1 MTSAARVQSVLAEH
15 PVIDGHNDLPI
26 AFYELCGY
34 DLDAYDLAGPVP
46 ALNTD
51 LPRLRAG
58 HVGAQFWS
66 LWVPQDEH
74 AVPRTFEQLDFVR
87 RLVERFPDDLQLTDT
102 ADDVEAAIKAG
113 RIASLMGME
122 GGHSI
127 GESLGVLRVMRALG
141 VRYMTLT
148 HNHNVSWADSATDEP
163 MLGGLN
169 EFGEDVVREMNRI
182 GMLVDLS
189 HVSADT
195 MRHALRVTSAPV
207 IFSHSSSRAVC
218 DVPRNAPDDVLET
231 LAAND
236 GVCMVTFVPMFVSQP
251 YVDWLAGLHELAKEH
266 DLEAPEHR
274 EKVEAMYDVPR
285 PDVTLADVVEHVEH
299 VREVAGID
307 HIGVGGDYDGC
318 PEFPVELPDVASYPA
333 LFEALADRGW
343 SDQDLAKLA
352 GGNIL
357 RVLRAADD
365 TADPANDRR

>member
-1 MTSAARVQSVLAEH
+1 MTTSEARVEAVLGEH
-15 PVIDGHNDLPI
+15 PVVDGHNDLPI

-34 DLDAYDLAGPVP
+34 DLDAHDLSGPVP
-46 ALNTD
+46 ELNTD

-74 AVPRTFEQLDFVR
+74 AVRRTFEQLDFVR
-87 RLVERFPDDLQLTDT
+87 RFVARFPSELQLADT
-102 ADDVEAAIKAG
+102 ADDVDAAIKAG

-127 GESLGVLRVMRALG
+127 GESLGVLRVMRSLG

-148 HNHNVSWADSATDEP
+148 HNNNVSWADSATDEP
-163 MLGGLN
+163 VLGGLS
-169 EFGEDVVREMNRI
+169 EFGADVVREMNRI

-207 IFSHSSSRAVC
+207 IFSHSSARAVC

-231 LAAND
+231 LARND
-236 GVCMVTFVPMFVSQP
+236 GVCMVTFVPYFVSQR
-251 YVDWLAGLHELAKEH
+251 YVDWLDGLRALAKEH
-266 DLEAPEHR
+266 DMEGREHR
-274 EKVEAMYDVPR
+274 EQLEAMYGLPE
-285 PDVTLADVVEHVEH
+285 PAVTLADVVEHVEH
-299 VREVAGID
+299 VREVAGVD
-307 HIGVGGDYDGC
+307 HIGLGGDYDGC
-318 PEFPVELPDVASYPA
+318 PDFPVELPDVASYPV
-333 LFEALADRGW
+333 LFRALADRGW
-343 SDQDLAKLA
+343 SDEELGKLA
-352 GGNIL
+352 GGNIR

-365 TADPANDRR
+365 AAA

>member
-1 MTSAARVQSVLAEH
+1 MTRIEDLLREH

-26 AFYELCGY
+26 AFYELCNY
-34 DLDAYDLAGPVP
+34 DLDAHDLSGAVP
-46 ALNTD
+46 ELNTD

-74 AVPRTFEQLDFVR
+74 SVLRTFEQLDFVR
-87 RLVERFPDDLQLTDT
+87 RLVQRFPADLQLTST
-102 ADDVEAAIKAG
+102 ADEVDAAIKAG
-113 RIASLMGME
+113 RVASLMGME

-127 GESLGVLRVMRALG
+127 GESLGVLRVMRELG

-163 MLGGLN
+163 VLGGLN
-169 EFGEDVVREMNRI
+169 EFGEEVVREMNRI

-231 LAAND
+231 LAGND
-236 GVCMVTFVPMFVSQP
+236 GVCMVTFVPYFTSQA
-251 YVDWLAGLHELAKEH
+251 YVDWVAGARKAAEDQGLNPLDPDNQSKLAEL
-266 DLEAPEHR
+266 
-274 EKVEAMYDVPR
+274 YGVPK
-285 PDVTLADVVEHVEH
+285 PATTLADVVKHVEH

-307 HIGVGGDYDGC
+307 HIGLGGDYDGC
-318 PEFPVELPDVASYPA
+318 PEFPDELPDVASYPV
-333 LFEALADRGW
+333 LFEALAERGW
-343 SDQDLAKLA
+343 SDAELAKLA

-365 TADPANDRR
+365 TAV

>member
-1 MTSAARVQSVLAEH
+1 MTSAY

-26 AFYELCGY
+26 AFYELCEY
-34 DLDAYDLAGPVP
+34 DLDAHDLSGPVP
-46 ALNTD
+46 QLQTD
-51 LPRLRAG
+51 IPRLRAG
-58 HVGAQFWS
+58 HVGGQFWS

-74 AVPRTFEQLDFVR
+74 AVRRTFEQLDFVHR
-87 RLVERFPDDLQLTDT
+87 FVERFPGDLQLTDT
-102 ADDVEAAIKAG
+102 ADEVEAAIAAG

-127 GESLGVLRVMRALG
+127 GESLGVLRVMRELG

-148 HNHNVSWADSATDEP
+148 HNNNVSWADSATDEP
-163 MLGGLN
+163 VLGGLN
-169 EFGEDVVREMNRI
+169 DFGEQVVREMNRI

-195 MRHALRVTSAPV
+195 MRHALRVTAAPA

-231 LAAND
+231 LAGNE
-236 GVCMVTFVPMFVSQP
+236 GVCMVTFVPYFVSQE
-251 YVDWLAGLHELAKEH
+251 YVDWVAGARAAAKDQGLDPLKPDNQAKLAEIYGKPKP
-266 DLEAPEHR
+266 EA
-274 EKVEAMYDVPR
+274 
-285 PDVTLADVVEHVEH
+285 TLADVVEHVEH

-318 PEFPVELPDVASYPA
+318 PEFPVELPDVASYPV

-343 SDQDLAKLA
+343 SDEDLGKLA

-365 TADPANDRR
+365 VAVRTG

>member
-1 MTSAARVQSVLAEH
+1 MTLSEN

-34 DLDAYDLAGPVP
+34 DLDAHDLSGSVP

-58 HVGAQFWS
+58 HVGGQFWS

-74 AVPRTFEQLDFVR
+74 AVRRTFEQLDFVR
-87 RLVERFPDDLQLTDT
+87 RFVERFPSDLQLASS
-102 ADDVEAAIKAG
+102 ADDVDAAIKAG

-127 GESLGVLRVMRALG
+127 GESLGVLRVMRSLG

-163 MLGGLN
+163 VLGGLN
-169 EFGEDVVREMNRI
+169 EFGEEVVREMNRI

-189 HVSADT
+189 HVSPDT
-195 MRHALRVTSAPV
+195 MRHALRVSSAPV
-207 IFSHSSSRAVC
+207 IFSHSSARAVC

-231 LAAND
+231 LARND
-236 GVCMVTFVPMFVSQP
+236 GVCMVTFVPAFVSQA
-251 YVDWLAGLHELAKEH
+251 YVDWLESARAAAEEQGL
-266 DLEAPEHR
+266 DPNAPENR
-274 EKVEAMYDVPR
+274 TRLAEIYGR
-285 PDVTLADVVEHVEH
+285 PKPAATVADVVAHVEH
-299 VREVAGID
+299 VREVAGVD
-307 HIGVGGDYDGC
+307 HIGLGGDYDGC
-318 PEFPVELPDVASYPA
+318 PEFPTELPDVASYPV
-333 LFEALADRGW
+333 LFAALADRGW
-343 SDQDLAKLA
+343 SDEELAKLA
-352 GGNIL
+352 SGNIL

-365 TADPANDRR
+365 

>member
-1 MTSAARVQSVLAEH
+1 MTSEYS
-15 PVIDGHNDLPI
+15 VIDGHNDLPI

-34 DLDAYDLAGPVP
+34 DLDAYDLAGSVP
-46 ALNTD
+46 ELNTD
-51 LPRLRAG
+51 LPRLRKG
-58 HVGAQFWS
+58 RVGGQFWS

-74 AVPRTFEQLDFVR
+74 AVRRTFEQLDFVR
-87 RLVERFPDDLQLTDT
+87 RLVERFPEDLQLADT

-113 RIASLMGME
+113 KVASLMGME

-163 MLGGLN
+163 VLGGLN

-195 MRHALRVTSAPV
+195 MRHALRVTSAPA

-218 DVPRNAPDDVLET
+218 DVPRNAPDDVLES

-236 GVCMVTFVPMFVSQP
+236 GVCMVTFVPMFVSAAHAEWVSEAQ
-251 YVDWLAGLHELAKEH
+251 DKAKEAGLRPHG
-266 DLEAPEHR
+266 PEDR
-274 EKVEAMYDVPR
+274 AQVEKLVGRPR
-285 PDVTLADVVEHVEH
+285 PEATLADVVAHVEH

-318 PEFPVELPDVASYPA
+318 PEFPVELPDVASYPV

-343 SDQDLAKLA
+343 SDEDLGKLA

-365 TADPANDRR
+365 VAVQVLSGDPDRT

>member
-1 MTSAARVQSVLAEH
+1 MSRIEQLLAAH

-34 DLDAYDLAGPVP
+34 DLDAYDLAGSVP
-46 ALNTD
+46 SLNTD

-74 AVPRTFEQLDFVR
+74 AVRRTFEQVDFVR
-87 RLVERFPDDLQLTDT
+87 RLVERFPSDLQLADT
-102 ADDVEAAIKAG
+102 ADDVDAAIKAG
-113 RIASLMGME
+113 RVASLMGME

-148 HNHNVSWADSATDEP
+148 HNNNVSWADSATDEP
-163 MLGGLN
+163 VLGGLN
-169 EFGEDVVREMNRI
+169 ELGEDVVREMNRI

-207 IFSHSSSRAVC
+207 IFSHSSARAVC

-231 LAAND
+231 LARND
-236 GVCMVTFVPMFVSQP
+236 GVCMVTFVPYFVSQA
-251 YVDWLAGLHELAKEH
+251 YVDWLDGMRALAKEH
-266 DLEAPEHR
+266 GLEDSEHR
-274 EKVEAMYDVPR
+274 EKVEAMYGVPR
-285 PDVTLADVVEHVEH
+285 PAITLADVVEHVEH
-299 VREVAGID
+299 VREVAGVD
-307 HIGVGGDYDGC
+307 HIGLGGDYDGC
-318 PEFPVELPDVASYPA
+318 PEFPVELPDVASYPV
-333 LFEALADRGW
+333 LFSALADRGW
-343 SDQDLAKLA
+343 SDEELGKLA

-365 TADPANDRR
+365 FA